1 VTRPGPGIVDDLDFK
16 IFKAIEFRP
25 YGPSAGDLSRLN
37 PWVIAKK
44 VGADGATVKLR
55 LDKMKRGGFIHYFQI
70 YPNFRLLGLS
80 AGAYEFDLPDV
91 VEKSAAIEKCALVD
105 GVIEIHNFIGPTIC
119 IDFAYLDGR
128 DEGRR
133 LELLRQ
139 LTRCGDPEKFYE
151 RDMPPVDIELSNVDW
166 RIIKALRYHALNPLS
181 QVARELG
188 LSPKTVRRRFERMT
202 RHGAVIIVPVINPAD
217 IPNTVTHTLLLY
229 PTLAQRE
236 EVLARALGDLG
247 PATFLSRTA
256 GPGNA
261 MLCLAA
267 RTISETEENL
277 IKARRIPGMK
287 DAKLLVLKEI
297 REYTQWLDA
306 AIERKIAETSR
317 TGESSAPGPSPVV
330 ERGPSRRAT
339 PVKARPSRRVGPGV

>member
-1 VTRPGPGIVDDLDFK
+1 VPGPGSGNVDDLDFK
-16 IFKAIEFRP
+16 IFKAIDFRP
-25 YGPSAGDLSRLN
+25 FGPTSGDLSRLN

-55 LDKMKRGGFIHYFQI
+55 LDKMRRGRFIQYFQI

-91 VEKSAAIEKCALVD
+91 LGKRAVIENCALVD

-119 IDFAYLDGR
+119 IDFAYADGR

-133 LELLRQ
+133 LGLFRQ
-139 LTRCGDPEKFYE
+139 LTGCSAPEKFYE

-166 RIIKALRYHALNPLS
+166 RIIQALRYNALKPLS
-181 QVARELG
+181 KVAREIG
-188 LSPKTVRRRFERMT
+188 LSAKTVRRRFERMVS
-202 RHGAVIIVPVINPAD
+202 HGAVIIVPVVNPAD

-229 PTLAQRE
+229 PTPAQRE
-236 EVLARALGDLG
+236 AVVSQALVELG

-256 GPGNA
+256 APGNA

-267 RTISETEENL
+267 STLAETEENL
-277 IKARRIPGMK
+277 IKARKIPGMM
-287 DAKLLVLKEI
+287 DAKLLVLREI
-297 REYTQWLDA
+297 REYTQWLDT
-306 AIERKIAETSR
+306 AIEKKISETSGAR
-317 TGESSAPGPSPVV
+317 KPAVQEPSPAA
-330 ERGPSRRAT
+330 EQS
-339 PVKARPSRRVGPGV
+339 S